1 MTHQH
6 FMELSNRWFTP
17 ISRRVSQS
25 TTTAMSYATPYATTR
40 TIHTYIH
47 HAPNNPSLLFTHKIP
62 SLKPYIHPSQHHFN
76 TALSHPTSK
85 PKRARTHGAPM
96 SHTNRKL
103 SSHTHHRRYHHYQ
116 QHTQPQHRHI
126 ISQDEVDELLSWL
139 PLPPNPM
146 QPGWHG
152 RCLRCFVHGH
162 SMNTAAVS

>member
-103 SSHTHHRRYHHYQ
+103 SSHTHHRHYHHYQ
-116 QHTQPQHRHI
+116 QHTQPIGTSFHRTRLT
-126 ISQDEVDELLSWL
+126 SCFPGCLYRQTQCNQAGMVDTFGVLY
-139 PLPPNPM
+139 M
-146 QPGWHG
+146 A
-152 RCLRCFVHGH
+152 
-162 SMNTAAVS
+162 TA